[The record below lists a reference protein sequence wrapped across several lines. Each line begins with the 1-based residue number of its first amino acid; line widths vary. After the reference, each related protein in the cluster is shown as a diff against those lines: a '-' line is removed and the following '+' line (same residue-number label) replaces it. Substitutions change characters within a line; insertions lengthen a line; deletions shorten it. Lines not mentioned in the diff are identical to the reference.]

1 MDDKE
6 GVVGLTMESLAG
18 HFLISTPQMPDPR
31 FQEQVIY
38 LCAHNEEG
46 AMGLVINNPNPEI
59 TLLDVLHGSSLSI
72 PEGPLPPVYMGGP
85 VELDAGFILHSTEA
99 PDRYSVEVKPGVYL
113 SRDSRLLE
121 DISLGQ
127 GPKCFLFM
135 LGYAGWGA
143 GQLEGE
149 LMDNSWLTVPADL
162 DVLFHTPDDQKW
174 RKAAQKFGVDISI
187 FGDIIGYA

>member
-1 MDDKE
+1 
-6 GVVGLTMESLAG
+6 MESLSG

-38 LCAHNEEG
+38 LCAHNDEG

-59 TLLDVLHGSSLSI
+59 TLLDVLHGLNLPI

-85 VELDAGFILHSTEA
+85 VDMDAGFILYANQST
-99 PDRYSVEVKPGVYL
+99 DRYSIEVMPGVYL

-121 DISLGQ
+121 DFSQGQ
-127 GPKCFLFM
+127 GPKHYLFV

-149 LMDNSWLTVPADL
+149 LVDNSWLTVPADL
-162 DVLFHTPDDQKW
+162 EVLFHTPDEQKW
-174 RKAAQKFGVDISI
+174 KKAAQKFGIDIST
-187 FGDIIGYA
+187 FGDIIGSA